1 MSDQPVRKADSKKF
15 RVSTDPPAP
24 DYCRARLLA
33 QPDLVRCMIE
43 VPTRCRHSDGF
54 AGYYFCTHPRRVQLA
69 EISKSQSSGK
79 RRAVK

>member
-1 MSDQPVRKADSKKF
+1 MSSESTRNPDSKKL
-15 RVSTDPPAP
+15 RASNDSPPP

-33 QPDLVRCMIE
+33 QPDLVRCMVE

-69 EISKSQSSGK
+69 ELSKSQSSGK
-79 RRAVK
+79 RRAAK